1 MAKRIMRSKKRIVK
15 KSKRKQHKSIKHNK
29 LKIIKGG
36 NSRYKRFRNSAIRFK
51 NKMVEKISR
60 KKKPTPYLPTPNWDQ
75 GIPYNNKIPHP
86 MNGRLINY
94 QLPTP
99 NWDQGTPFNKKNIHP
114 LNGHLINKK

>member
-1 MAKRIMRSKKRIVK
+1 MVKRIMRSKKRIVK

-60 KKKPTPYLPTPNWDQ
+60 KKKPTPYLPKPNVETYVYTSNLPKPNWDQ
-75 GIPYNNKIPHP
+75 EEAFNITKNTHP
-86 MNGRLINY
+86 M
-94 QLPTP
+94 
-99 NWDQGTPFNKKNIHP
+99 
-114 LNGHLINKK
+114 NGHLINKK

>member
-60 KKKPTPYLPTPNWDQ
+60 KKKYQLPKPNVDTYVSTSNLPKPNWDQ
-75 GIPYNNKIPHP
+75 EEAFNITKNTHP
-86 MNGRLINY
+86 M
-94 QLPTP
+94 
-99 NWDQGTPFNKKNIHP
+99 
-114 LNGHLINKK
+114 NGHLINKK